1 MIVWILA
8 FILCLIGARFLVEP
22 YKNEWV
28 WVTFLSALISA
39 IIAFGAAGLLLMTH
53 PATVPAH
60 STNIALTTI
69 AGNYYAVGHVD
80 EENELHFT
88 MINGDDYTEISCPNQ
103 TFSRVNAPKSDTY
116 LEIRE
121 MKYASHILRLLFLN
135 FADDTYV
142 LHAPQNAVLLDVPY

>member
-8 FILCLIGARFLVEP
+8 FILCLIGARFLFEP
-22 YKNEWV
+22 HRNEWV
-28 WVTFLSALISA
+28 WVTLLSVLVSI
-39 IIAFGAAGLLLMTH
+39 IIAFGAACLLSITH
-53 PATVPAH
+53 PTTVPAK

-69 AGNYYAVGHVD
+69 SGNYYAVGHVN
-80 EENELHFT
+80 EENELRFT
-88 MINGDDYTEISCPNQ
+88 MIDGDSYAEISCPNQ

-121 MKYASHILRLLFLN
+121 MKYASHLLRLLFFN
-135 FADDTYV
+135 FTDNVYV